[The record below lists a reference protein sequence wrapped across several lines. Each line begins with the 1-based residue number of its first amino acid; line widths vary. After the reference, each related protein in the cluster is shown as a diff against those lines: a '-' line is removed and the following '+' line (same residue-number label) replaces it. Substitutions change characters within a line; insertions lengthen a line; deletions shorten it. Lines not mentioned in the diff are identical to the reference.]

1 MCRYE
6 WALEGTRCTPLLC
19 EVEGRK
25 RTVNATLSMKQ
36 PFVALSKRLLEDGH
50 HIRIA
55 THECFRNFVTSHNI
69 EFFPLAGVSMAIYC
83 AMNGAECVLTVRFQG
98 IRRS

>member
-1 MCRYE
+1 MVK
-6 WALEGTRCTPLLC
+6 APLS
-19 EVEGRK
+19 
-25 RTVNATLSMKQ
+25 TKQ

-69 EFFPLAGVSMAIYC
+69 EFFPLAGVSMVVSC
-83 AMNGAECVLTVRFQG
+83 AMNGVQCILTAIVQG